1 MFYFAVLIFKSYDER
16 SMQTAVSATLCETDC
31 GFPNGPLCAAQVNTA
46 NIDSEALLA
55 PTVALKYVGKN
66 NPVAPVSLRSAQPY
80 SGAQRTREERKKKRR
95 RKRTIFVGLVMHYSA

>member
-46 NIDSEALLA
+46 NTDSEALLA

-80 SGAQRTREERKKKRR
+80 SGAQPRTREERKGKE
-95 RKRTIFVGLVMHYSA
+95 RTIFVGLVMHYSA